1 MLVATERGLCAPAT
15 PPLPWSS
22 PATLGAKQAR
32 PFPAPGR
39 AGSLSPS
46 MNSPGALA
54 SVTQGAEAQARERSA
69 GLEGVKPTGSAW
81 APAVARGRVSGCA
94 GSRDWGWEAALR
106 EIKGP
111 PAGCQAAS
119 ASHAGARGRA
129 GDRGQQQAGCPPDTG
144 GQGGAGPPALVPSRG
159 QRCTARSVAW
169 SSGFPP
175 GGTVTLGC
183 SVPCCPPSGHS
194 LQGRLTSGPPRCPHS
209 NLPDLRTSPNVTL
222 GAKTANVIPCRP
234 GAGRRSGLSGRLC
247 DGGAWH
253 GPRWS
258 RRPR

>member
-15 PPLPWSS
+15 PPLSWSS

-119 ASHAGARGRA
+119 ASHAGARGRGRGA
-129 GDRGQQQAGCPPDTG
+129 SSRRAALQTPEGKEELACLPWSPHGDSGAQHGAWPGARASP
-144 GQGGAGPPALVPSRG
+144 QGGR
-159 QRCTARSVAW
+159 
-169 SSGFPP
+169 
-175 GGTVTLGC
+175 
-183 SVPCCPPSGHS
+183 
-194 LQGRLTSGPPRCPHS
+194 
-209 NLPDLRTSPNVTL
+209 
-222 GAKTANVIPCRP
+222 
-234 GAGRRSGLSGRLC
+234 
-247 DGGAWH
+247 
-253 GPRWS
+253 
-258 RRPR
+258 